1 MKNSLNTYL
10 KWVLRIWNKFLS
22 PYMINVNVTSE
33 AMKSVGVKN
42 TETKNQTTLQ
52 PQMLLSWNKD
62 MSF

>member
-10 KWVLRIWNKFLS
+10 KWVLRIWNKFPS

-52 PQMLLSWNKD
+52 PQMLLS
-62 MSF
+62 

>member
-10 KWVLRIWNKFLS
+10 KWLLRIWNKFLS

-52 PQMLLSWNKD
+52 SQITCHE
-62 MSF
+62 